1 MKNEAKISVIILKGG
16 KLDEHLY
23 KKCLDSVSWA
33 YEKVIVDTSK
43 VKGKFKEWRNFGAK
57 KAKGDWLL
65 YVDTDEEITPSLK
78 KEILEV
84 VNKGEFAA
92 YAIPRKNIF
101 LGKEMHWGGW
111 QPDFVLRLIKKDTF
125 REWVGELHEQPKIN
139 GEVGHLKERMTHYS
153 HRNLS
158 DMVDKTNEWSEIEA
172 KLLYDS
178 RHPPMNVFR
187 FFSAGFR
194 ELWYRGIIKLGFLDG
209 TVGVI
214 EVIYQTFSK
223 LITYSKLWELQ
234 LKHE

>member
-1 MKNEAKISVIILKGG
+1 MKNGPKISVIILKGG

-33 YEKVIVDTSK
+33 YEKVIVDTAK
-43 VKGKFKEWRNFGAK
+43 VKGKFRQWRNFGAK

-65 YVDTDEEITPSLK
+65 YIDTDEEVTPLLK
-78 KEILEV
+78 KEIIDAT
-84 VNKGEFAA
+84 NNGDFAA

-111 QPDFVLRLIKKDTF
+111 QPDFVLRLIKKNTF
-125 REWVGELHEQPKIN
+125 REWVGELHEQPVVNGKI
-139 GEVGHLKERMTHYS
+139 GHLKERLTHYS

-178 RHPPMNVFR
+178 GHPPMNILR
-187 FFSAGFR
+187 FFSAGAR
-194 ELWYRGIIKLGFLDG
+194 EFWYRGIIKLGFLDG
-209 TVGVI
+209 TVGII

-234 LKHE
+234 LKQE